1 MRYKFNTF
9 ENLSQLLLHLN
20 EALHLLLPM
29 MFVCLSLSFAPSVFL
44 HISFPLCFSAPS
56 LSPTPPYTL
65 CSVSPVNLL
74 ISLLHF
80 QILNS
85 CRISLI
91 KWRLYFILILL

>member
-1 MRYKFNTF
+1 
-9 ENLSQLLLHLN
+9 
-20 EALHLLLPM
+20 
-29 MFVCLSLSFAPSVFL
+29 
-44 HISFPLCFSAPS
+44 
-56 LSPTPPYTL
+56 
-65 CSVSPVNLL
+65 VNLL